1 MGNRWSRSLALARQ
15 SVEVLRGNPALMAF
29 PVVSGAVSLSVSASF
44 FLPLAFLY
52 WGHAPERIGPGG
64 YALMAAYYLV
74 SYFVV
79 IFFNVGLAH
88 CTYASLRGERPT
100 FGDGVRFAASRLR
113 TILGWTFL
121 SATVGLVLQFIG
133 ERTGLIGRIIV
144 GLLGAAWNIVTYL
157 VVPVLAVEDKGPVA
171 ALKESTGLLKR
182 TWGEQLIGE
191 GGVGLVFTMAAL
203 LPIAPF
209 ILACVTGSAG
219 LIIAAAVLAVLYWVV
234 LAVVASSVAGVYRT
248 ALYVYATTG
257 AAPAGFD
264 AGAFGSAFRSKKDGP
279 KGPMNMGRFF
289 KDRF

>member
-1 MGNRWSRSLALARQ
+1 MGNRWSRSLLLARQ
-15 SVEVLRGNPALMAF
+15 SVDVLRGNPALMAF
-29 PVVSGAVSLSVSASF
+29 PIVSGAVSLAVSASF

-52 WGHAPERIGPGG
+52 WGHVPERIGPPG
-64 YALMAAYYLV
+64 YALMAVYYLI

-88 CTYASLRGERPT
+88 CTHASLRGEKPT
-100 FGDGVRFAASRLR
+100 FGDGMRFAASRLP

-133 ERTGLIGRIIV
+133 ECTGLIGRIIV

-157 VVPVLAVEDKGPVA
+157 VVPVLAVEGKGPIDAV
-171 ALKESTGLLKR
+171 KESTSLLKR

-191 GGVGLVFTMAAL
+191 GGVGLVFTLAAL
-203 LPIAPF
+203 LPIPLF

-219 LIIAAAVLAVLYWVV
+219 LIIAAGVVAVLYWVV
-234 LAVVASSVAGVYRT
+234 LAVLSTSVAGVYRT

-257 AAPAGFD
+257 APPSGFD
-264 AGAFGSAFRSKKDGP
+264 AGAFDSAFRSKKGGAKP
-279 KGPMNMGRFF
+279 PTMSSPFF